1 MRAMAGNRSTI
12 AFILVSIG
20 LALAPRVAIGQEP
33 AAKAQA
39 SVGAV
44 NPLADK
50 PKPWVLHLNGIGGER
65 SIDHS
70 LVRGLR
76 EGGLEAEF
84 EIYDW
89 TGADIGIPALTN
101 VGLHKRE
108 ARRIADIILQQYKAD
123 PKRPIHLTG
132 HSGGAGILTYALELL
147 PDDVKV
153 ESIIMLA
160 PALSPQYDLSKALA
174 HVNGQ
179 CYVFTS
185 IFDVA
190 VLSAGTKVFG
200 TIDGIRSE
208 AAGLKGFVQPGKAAD
223 PDQYKKLVHF
233 PYHKSWAKKYG
244 NLGSHISCMS
254 ARFVRSY
261 VAPVLLTGKAPADAL
276 EEETEE
282 KEQGGGKLKSL
293 FQKKAPAA
301 PADAK

>member
-1 MRAMAGNRSTI
+1 MAAMTRLT
-12 AFILVSIG
+12 
-20 LALAPRVAIGQEP
+20 LALFLATLFLALMPRAGIAEEA

-39 SVGAV
+39 RAALA
-44 NPLADK
+44 LADR

-76 EGGLEAEF
+76 DGGVEAEF

-89 TGADIGIPALTN
+89 TGGEVGIPALTN
-101 VGLHKRE
+101 AAIHKRE
-108 ARRIADIILQQYKAD
+108 AKRIADLILQQYKAD
-123 PKRPIHLTG
+123 PLRPIHLTG

-153 ESIIMLA
+153 DSIIMLA
-160 PALSPQYDLSKALA
+160 PALSPQYDLSRALA
-174 HVNGQ
+174 HVNGH

-190 VLSAGTKVFG
+190 VLSTGTKIFG

-208 AAGLKGFVQPGKAAD
+208 AAGLRGFVQPGKAAD
-223 PDQYKKLVHF
+223 PDQYRKLVHF
-233 PYHKSWAKKYG
+233 PYEKSWAKKYG

-254 ARFVRSY
+254 ARFVRSF
-261 VAPVLLTGKAPADAL
+261 VAPVLLTGKPPADLL
-276 EEETEE
+276 EQDAQD
-282 KEQGGGKLKSL
+282 EQGAGKLQAL
-293 FQKKAPAA
+293 FRKKVPATRPAEAP
-301 PADAK
+301 

>member
-1 MRAMAGNRSTI
+1 MALTTRSTVTLV
-12 AFILVSIG
+12 LVSLGLTLAPLSG
-20 LALAPRVAIGQEP
+20 LAQER
-33 AAKAQA
+33 AAVKAQA
-39 SVGAV
+39 QAV

-89 TGADIGIPALTN
+89 TGDDIGIPALTN
-101 VGLHKRE
+101 VELHKRE
-108 ARRIADIILQQYKAD
+108 ARRIADIILQQHKTD
-123 PKRPIHLTG
+123 PRRPIHLTG
-132 HSGGAGILTYALELL
+132 HSGGAGMLTYALELL

-160 PALSPQYDLSKALA
+160 PALSPQYDLSRALA

-185 IFDVA
+185 MFDVA
-190 VLSAGTKVFG
+190 VLSTGTKIFG
-200 TIDGIRSE
+200 TIDGIRTE

-223 PDQYKKLVHF
+223 PEQYKKLVHF
-233 PYHKSWAKKYG
+233 PYEKTWARRYG

-254 ARFVRSY
+254 ARFVRSF
-261 VAPVLLTGKAPADAL
+261 VAPVLLTGKPPVEAID
-276 EEETEE
+276 EEPEQ
-282 KEQGGGKLKSL
+282 KEQGGGRLKSL

-301 PADAK
+301 PAQDAE